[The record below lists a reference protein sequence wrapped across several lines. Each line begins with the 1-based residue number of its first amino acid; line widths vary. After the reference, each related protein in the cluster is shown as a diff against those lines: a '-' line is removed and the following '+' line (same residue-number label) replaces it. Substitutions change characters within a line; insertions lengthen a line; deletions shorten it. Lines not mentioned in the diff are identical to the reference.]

1 MAGDSSASQHLLLK
15 WKGVHETGSTP
26 GFDSF
31 VELIEAEV
39 DPSHALAERFGGVFT

>member
-26 GFDSF
+26 TPDHW
-31 VELIEAEV
+31 ELGAWPDQPFRRLDYAHASGIAE
-39 DPSHALAERFGGVFT
+39 